1 VSPGGAAGRPV
12 TVWLKSSAFAVALI
26 GLAAFSASA
35 AATTDR
41 ANYVAQVDPICVAAN
56 AQDQRLSAASE
67 QEFSRIHRELRN
79 AGERRREKLLAR
91 DRKLSATLPDQHL
104 RIRYSELAR
113 LLDIAAAP
121 GDEGLVSGWLDAR
134 KVVLDL
140 STQVNRLD
148 RQVDRLHKRFL
159 TTDLQLLNELDRKI
173 RQIDQQIDKLENK
186 LISAE
191 DTELDLGTQLGATD
205 CVNDVA

>member
-1 VSPGGAAGRPV
+1 M
-12 TVWLKSSAFAVALI
+12 AV
-26 GLAAFSASA
+26 FSATA
-35 AATTDR
+35 LATTDR
-41 ANYVAQVDPICVAAN
+41 AGYAAQVNPICAAAN
-56 AQDQRLSAASE
+56 AQDQRLSDASE
-67 QEFSRIHRELRN
+67 REFSRIHQELKK

-91 DRKLSATLPDQHL
+91 DRKLSAALPDQHL

-113 LLDIAAAP
+113 LRDVAAAP
-121 GDEGLVSGWLDAR
+121 GDEGLVSGWLAAR
-134 KVVLDL
+134 KAVLDL

-173 RQIDQQIDKLENK
+173 RQIDQRVDKINNK

-191 DTELDLGTQLGATD
+191 DTELDLGTQLDATD